1 GYVDLVRLPRLQG
14 LLDQIDEII
23 RTGTYDWVL
32 RDDLDQDAEWR
43 RWLDAIRASSL
54 LGSDLA
60 DQIEAQALSARS
72 DFMDTVVGA
81 RSVTM
86 G

>member
-1 GYVDLVRLPRLQG
+1 EGLNAIFRAYVAQLSEHNKLEYLVPQLITTLDESVDVGTAGYVDLVRLPRLQG

-43 RWLDAIRASSL
+43 
-54 LGSDLA
+54 
-60 DQIEAQALSARS
+60 
-72 DFMDTVVGA
+72 
-81 RSVTM
+81 
-86 G
+86 